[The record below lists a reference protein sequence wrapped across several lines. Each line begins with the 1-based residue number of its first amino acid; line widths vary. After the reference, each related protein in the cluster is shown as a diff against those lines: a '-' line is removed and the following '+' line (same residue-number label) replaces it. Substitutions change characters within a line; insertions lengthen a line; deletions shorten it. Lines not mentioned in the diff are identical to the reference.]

1 VAVSERSVHPASW
14 SQPRPAPGSSAPA
27 QCARRHTE
35 ARHGARH
42 AAELRPIRV
51 APRRPRPRPERRRV
65 RAQASSRRPPRKPAR
80 ADASSLRL
88 GREAELSAALLR
100 PPSAEAAQS
109 DPLLFPPSAEAT
121 ERDALL
127 FPASDEATERDALL
141 FPASD
146 EATERDALL
155 FPASDEATER
165 DALLFPAS
173 DEATERDALL
183 SPASGEAD
191 PSDIFLITP
200 RSRCR
205 RAWPRP
211 PDALRGS
218 RAVEA
223 QSVACSRDEM
233 AGHAWAGS
241 REASAAPSAKTPSD
255 GVEHEPK
262 PAAREA
268 AAWRTIP
275 SSCGDS
281 RRAAKQKGGRRL
293 RPIFRNP
300 SLFVTYSY
308 IRKRSSLGAQRGSGG
323 GALRP
328 AGPDRVGRGDGGQSE
343 ATVTRVGERAQLD
356 GRGRGSRLRGRGR

>member
-165 DALLFPAS
+165 DALL
-173 DEATERDALL
+173 

-255 GVEHEPK
+255 GLEHEPK

-308 IRKRSSLGAQRGSGG
+308 IRKRSSLGAQRESGG

-343 ATVTRVGERAQLD
+343 ATVTRVGERAELD
-356 GRGRGSRLRGRGR
+356 GRGRGSRLRDRAR